1 MAIQIS
7 NSTRICPFSKSL
19 IKPHNLVWA
28 FSMAE
33 FIAFKKLL
41 YQHLS
46 ILPPDIIDLIIKK
59 TGYNKLL
66 HRIGH
71 EKYARWTKY
80 TRYECQMRK
89 LLPRNL
95 SLAKLRLNNVINYNS
110 EYLYNNYRNNHD
122 TDTDYNSDYDTDTD

>member
-1 MAIQIS
+1 MGIQMS
-7 NSTRICPFSKSL
+7 NSTRMCPFSKSL

-46 ILPPDIIDLIIKK
+46 ILSLDIIDLIIKK

-80 TRYECQMRK
+80 TRYECEMRK
-89 LLPRNL
+89 LLPTPNL

-110 EYLYNNYRNNHD
+110 EYLYNNYMLNPD
-122 TDTDYNSDYDTDTD
+122 TDTDSDENSDEN